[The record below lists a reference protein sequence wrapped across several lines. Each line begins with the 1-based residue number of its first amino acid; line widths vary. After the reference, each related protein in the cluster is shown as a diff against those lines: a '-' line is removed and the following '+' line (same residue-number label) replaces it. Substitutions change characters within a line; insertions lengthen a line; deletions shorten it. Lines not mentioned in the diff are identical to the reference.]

1 MKTDRRRSSDN
12 STTIDAVRRFNRFY
26 TRTLGI
32 LPEGH
37 LHTSFSLAEVRVLYE
52 IANRRSPRAS
62 DISSDLGLDAGYL
75 SRMLARL
82 DTAGLVRRTR
92 SSNDGRESHLS
103 LTSRG
108 RATFASLDRA
118 ARAEVALVI
127 RTLASPSRH
136 ELTSAMSS
144 IERLLAPSPNVVP
157 PVVLRDPAPGDL
169 GWVVERHGALYHQEY
184 GWTAEF
190 EGLVA
195 EIVAHYVEH
204 LDPRRERCW
213 IAERNGE
220 RVGSVFLVKK
230 SAHVAKLR
238 LLLVEP
244 EARGLGI
251 GGRLVGECVSFARAA
266 GYKRIVLW
274 TQSMLT
280 DARRIYERAGFHLVE
295 RKPHRSFGA
304 SLVGETWELITET
317 DLAD

>member
-1 MKTDRRRSSDN
+1 MKTDRRSSSDN
-12 STTIDAVRRFNRFY
+12 SITVDAVRRFNRFY

-37 LHTSFSLAEVRVLYE
+37 LRTSFSLAEVRVLYE
-52 IANRRSPRAS
+52 IAHRRSPRAS
-62 DISSDLGLDAGYL
+62 DISRDLGLDAGYL

-82 DTAGLVRRTR
+82 DKAGLVRRTR

-108 RATFASLDRA
+108 RAIFASLDRA
-118 ARAEVALVI
+118 ARAEVASVI
-127 RTLASPSRH
+127 RTLGPVSRD
-136 ELTSAMSS
+136 ELTGAMSS
-144 IERLLAPSPNVVP
+144 IERILSASPYVEPHVA
-157 PVVLRDPAPGDL
+157 LRDPVPGDL

-184 GWTAEF
+184 GWTVEF

-230 SAHVAKLR
+230 SARVAKLR

-251 GGRLVGECVSFARAA
+251 GGRLVAECVSFARAA
-266 GYKRIVLW
+266 GYKRVVLW
-274 TQSMLT
+274 TQSILT
-280 DARRIYERAGFHLVE
+280 DARRIYERSGFHLVE
-295 RKPHRSFGA
+295 RSPHRSFGTN
-304 SLVGETWELITET
+304 LVAETWELK
-317 DLAD
+317 L